1 MWKSQQPRLGKSSGR
16 IVIENLAVPVSAL
29 TLSWPVFISFS
40 DRPPELVLNKFHNLL
55 LVRHL
60 YAPTEL
66 PTVTALTEDPGS
78 VPSSHVRWL
87 KTTVTPAPGNS
98 VPPSGLHGPLLTCG
112 AHTYKG

>member
-16 IVIENLAVPVSAL
+16 IVIENLAAPAPAL

-40 DRPPELVLNKFHNLL
+40 YRFPHPPAALVLNNFRNLL

-66 PTVTALTEDPGS
+66 PALTEDPGS
-78 VPSSHVRWL
+78 VPA
-87 KTTVTPAPGNS
+87 TM
-98 VPPSGLHGPLLTCG
+98 SGCSKPL
-112 AHTYKG
+112 